1 MNTIPVLSN
10 APKSYGIDSVAIPA
24 AAQSFFSYPT
34 TRATKYGLRLLL
46 TIYQLRAAALQVRL
60 D

>member
-24 AAQSFFSYPT
+24 AAQSLFSYPT
-34 TRATKYGLRLLL
+34 TRATKYGLGLLL
-46 TIYQLRAAALQVRL
+46 TIYQLRAAALQVL
-60 D
+60 